1 MRKLILIS
9 FLLMSCALLVNCA
22 NKIEA
27 KVPNHITTTTNVT
40 GSVDVHYIIGLD
52 LNVQDMFRKD
62 CTSQLG
68 PNATQA
74 QIDSCV
80 AGHVTTIIDALT
92 AALAKQ
98 PVPTATPAPAAW
110 AP

>member
-1 MRKLILIS
+1 MRKLTLLG
-9 FLLMSCALLVNCA
+9 FLLVSCALLVACA
-22 NKIEA
+22 NKIDT
-27 KVPNHITTTTNVT
+27 KVPDHITTTTIVS

-62 CTSQLG
+62 CVAQLG
-68 PNATQA
+68 PTATQG

-98 PVPTATPAPAAW
+98 PQPTATPTAW